1 MLNVHIP
8 IDHVLRGLQ
17 FVRCRHRTCTQNGV
31 LSLPFKSS
39 LLRLFLTQFS
49 TGVTEI
55 TSMLESSQQAC
66 FTSSANAGTIVNF
79 ADKIF
84 AFILIL

>member
-17 FVRCRHRTCTQNGV
+17 FVRCTQDGV
-31 LSLPFKSS
+31 LSLLFKSS